1 MSELSVKNSRRA
13 GYAVH
18 VLTASGAVV
27 GMLALQAII
36 ENQIR
41 TALLLLVVS
50 QILDGLDGPIA
61 RRIDVHLNAP
71 KIDGRILDLVVD
83 YVTCVVVPIIFMLHL
98 HMLPRH
104 YETLIA
110 AFMFLTSAL
119 WFSRSDLETSDH
131 WFNGFPAVWNLA
143 VPTFLFFSS
152 SPVETACYCIIL
164 AISQFTNFKVPH
176 LVRAKSYRR
185 FTLPFGILY
194 LCVLGWRSWSYSDV
208 TGVGAN
214 RFSDLVILLFPIY
227 LAAIGIRRTMVGEGA
242 KP

>member
-1 MSELSVKNSRRA
+1 MSELSAKNSRRA
-13 GYAVH
+13 GYALH

-36 ENQIR
+36 EDQIR

-61 RRIDVHLNAP
+61 RRIDVHVNAP
-71 KIDGRILDLVVD
+71 KIDGHVLDLVVD

-104 YETLIA
+104 FETLIA

-143 VPTFLFFSS
+143 IPTFLFFSS
-152 SPVETACYCIIL
+152 SQVETAVYCIIL
-164 AISQFTNFKVPH
+164 AISQLTNFKVPH
-176 LVRAKSYRR
+176 LVRAKSYRK
-185 FTLPFGILY
+185 FTLPFGALY
-194 LCVLGWRSWSYSDV
+194 IAVLGWLSWSYSDV
-208 TGVGAN
+208 SGVKTN
-214 RFSDLVILLFPIY
+214 RISDLVILLFPIY
-227 LAAIGIRRTMVGEGA
+227 LTVIGIRRTMADEGA